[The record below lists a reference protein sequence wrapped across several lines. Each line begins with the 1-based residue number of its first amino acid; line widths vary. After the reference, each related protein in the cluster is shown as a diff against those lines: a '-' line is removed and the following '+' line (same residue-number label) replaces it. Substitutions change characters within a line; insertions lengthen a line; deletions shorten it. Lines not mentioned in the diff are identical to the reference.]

1 MGECDSRNQQIVP
14 KVDTP
19 ISKCLSIITSNR
31 YNHQR
36 SKIKY
41 KMPVQAHWWDTAM
54 TLLQRNEILNFSVG
68 MANIY
73 IPFNCV

>member
-1 MGECDSRNQQIVP
+1 MFEYYNKDRH
-14 KVDTP
+14 
-19 ISKCLSIITSNR
+19 
-31 YNHQR
+31 NHQR

-73 IPFNCV
+73 IPFNCVWKHLVSLQM